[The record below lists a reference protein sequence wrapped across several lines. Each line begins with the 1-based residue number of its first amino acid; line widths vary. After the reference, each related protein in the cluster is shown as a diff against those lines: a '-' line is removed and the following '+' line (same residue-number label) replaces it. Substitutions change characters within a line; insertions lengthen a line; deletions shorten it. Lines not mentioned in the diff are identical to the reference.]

1 MTAIATRRRESQ
13 SVDPARRRQRFLAL
27 GLAGVVVAAGVAGAV
42 VTSSAYFTDE
52 KTVTTNTVQTNSIT
66 VGLFDGATD
75 ASALTSFSLANLAP
89 ASSADLT
96 ALKPSM
102 KVFTVKNVGTGNFTW
117 TGDIDTFSLTKTD
130 GSALP
135 STTVVGGG
143 SPSATDAQA
152 KIYVQFGTPTTLSA
166 GVPTAV
172 TWETAR
178 TLTDALVST
187 NKEIAVTTLAAG
199 VTSTKVVRF
208 YMDPTATNDYQNV
221 KLTYTLKVNAEQIH

>member
-1 MTAIATRRRESQ
+1 MTATVSGVPVPRSQKKSTGRRRF
-13 SVDPARRRQRFLAL
+13 VAF

-52 KTVTTNTVQTNSIT
+52 KTVATNTVQTNSIT

-117 TGDIDTFSLTKTD
+117 TGDIDTFVLTKTD

-135 STTVVGGG
+135 GTTVVGGG
-143 SPSATDAQA
+143 SPSASDAQA
-152 KIYVQFGTPTTLSA
+152 KIYVQFGTPTTFAS

-187 NKEIAVTTLAAG
+187 N
-199 VTSTKVVRF
+199 
-208 YMDPTATNDYQNV
+208 
-221 KLTYTLKVNAEQIH
+221 